1 MVHIPFKGGAPATA
15 ALVAGEIDLA
25 FANMTDALPQLE
37 AGTVRGLAVTSLGR
51 SAYLPDIPS
60 VHETVSPNFIAETWN
75 GIIAP
80 PKTPEAIVNKLT
92 DALNSMADDPGV
104 KEAMRKVGSNTV
116 KSKPDDFRQQ
126 IKQEMAQWKPL
137 IAEILAKK

>member
-15 ALVAGEIDLA
+15 ALVAGEIDLS

-51 SAYLPDIPS
+51 SPYLPDIPS
-60 VHETVSPNFIAETWN
+60 VHESVSPNFIAETWN

-80 PKTPEAIVNKLT
+80 PKTPEAIVNKLI

-104 KEAMRKVGSNTV
+104 KERHAKVGSNTV
-116 KSKPDDFRQQ
+116 EVEARRCVQ
-126 IKQEMAQWKPL
+126 IKQEMSSGSRSRKFRR
-137 IAEILAKK
+137 KK